1 MHFRSDPTKIISE
14 DCYFI
19 PISGYSL
26 ILNKK
31 KYLIKSDL
39 VKNIFLKNEKKKK
52 KSYDTLINKG
62 DQINLVIY
70 IFFKLRKCLLP
81 PTIHYQVQDIM
92 KYFTEVLYLSKV
104 FFSFSFLVY
113 SCSLFTQL
121 GFKHFQRCV

>member
-52 KSYDTLINKG
+52 KI
-62 DQINLVIY
+62 
-70 IFFKLRKCLLP
+70 
-81 PTIHYQVQDIM
+81 
-92 KYFTEVLYLSKV
+92 
-104 FFSFSFLVY
+104 
-113 SCSLFTQL
+113 L
-121 GFKHFQRCV
+121 GYTV